1 MELESMSLEEA
12 FERLEGTIARLES
25 EDITLEESFLAYEEG
40 MKLLK
45 HCNDSIDRVEKQ
57 VLMISAGGELTAFN
71 QTDQDTDRGVN

>member
-1 MELESMSLEEA
+1 MELEKMSLEEA
-12 FERLEGTIARLES
+12 FEQLEDTIARLES

-57 VLMISAGGELTAFN
+57 VLTLSSEGELTAFN
-71 QTDQDTDRGVN
+71 QIDKDMDQGVV